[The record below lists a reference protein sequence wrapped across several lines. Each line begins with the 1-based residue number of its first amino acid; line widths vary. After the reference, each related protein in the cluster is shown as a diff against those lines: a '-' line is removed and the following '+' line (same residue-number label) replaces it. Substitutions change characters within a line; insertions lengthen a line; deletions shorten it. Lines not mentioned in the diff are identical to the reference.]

1 MNYAD
6 ILKLESPDIDS
17 TTKSAIVKFVIN
29 TFREKIKPLLNILS
43 DNDVPLNTTWAN
55 EINQLG
61 LKSFLLLEN
70 PDKLNIKQ
78 IQYIVHVVN
87 KHITKILLLSEFN
100 AEEDSNENSNEYSDP
115 ESLAFTSPF
124 TSHKDCPN
132 PSPITLMEYD
142 ASDDID
148 LFTISILDT
157 KKQFRFQSCLT
168 KSELT
173 NYIQS
178 DQNQVPFNIMAIYTK
193 PLNPQSINDMKTGFT
208 AVPTGKFVIRLPQ
221 NQIYVTPLSVYK
233 ILHLKNKEWFAIP
246 LFNGKKKR
254 IGNLAGVYGQNL
266 NHGQIPGFKIY
277 KLFSKEEILS
287 KISVKENTHE
297 YLHPYPHSHLS
308 QILGSLKNNKII
320 SLSNMIINSLV
331 QRLESP
337 IE

>member
-1 MNYAD
+1 MKYAD
-6 ILKLESPDIDS
+6 VLKLESPDIDS
-17 TTKSAIVKFVIN
+17 VTKSNIVKFVIK
-29 TFREKIKPLLNILS
+29 TFHEKIKPLLNLLS

-100 AEEDSNENSNEYSDP
+100 AEEDSDLISNEDSDP
-115 ESLAFTSPF
+115 ESLALTSPLS
-124 TSHKDCPN
+124 SHKDCPN

-142 ASDDID
+142 ASDND
-148 LFTISILDT
+148 LFTISILDS
-157 KKQFRFQSCLT
+157 KKLFRFKSCLT

-178 DQNQVPFNIMAIYTK
+178 DQNQVPLNIMTIYTK
-193 PLNPQSINDMKTGFT
+193 PLNPQSIDDMKTGFT

-233 ILHLKNKEWFAIP
+233 ILHLSNKEWFAIP
-246 LFNGKKKR
+246 LFNGKKR
-254 IGNLAGVYGQNL
+254 RLGNLSGIYGQSL

-277 KLFSKEEILS
+277 KLYSKEEILS
-287 KISVKENTHE
+287 KITIKESSHE
-297 YLHPYPHSHLS
+297 YLHPYPNSNLS
-308 QILGSLKNNKII
+308 NILGSLEQTKVI
-320 SLSNMIINSLV
+320 SLSNIIINSLV
-331 QRLESP
+331 DKLESP
-337 IE
+337 VE